1 MLSWDQVV
9 LSQWVLLFQVVALNS
24 ITLPS
29 CVKGVQS
36 CYVNQLICQ
45 AETAQN
51 LDLSPAL
58 KTLAGCMNYVDE
70 TTQTLQ
76 TFQYNHEYICPVAD
90 ASNTIL
96 LFLYNKVMTILEAKG
111 KLVEA

>member
-9 LSQWVLLFQVVALNS
+9 LSQWILLFQVVALDS

-36 CYVNQLICQ
+36 SYVNQLICQ

-58 KTLAGCMNYVDE
+58 KSLAGCMEYVGE
-70 TTQTLQ
+70 TTQSLHI
-76 TFQYNHEYICPVAD
+76 FQYNHEYICPVAG
-90 ASNTIL
+90 ASSL
-96 LFLYNKVMTILEAKG
+96 MSLFLYNKMVTILEVKG
-111 KLVEA
+111 NLVEA